1 MGPNPASTL
10 GSNPL
15 AAILRRDPTVLRW
28 AASPFI
34 LIDMSVY
41 PRFKNVTTPFG
52 STVLTVTDGTTTV
65 TRTVN
70 QLLALID
77 TAYGASEAVTTNTV
91 GYATTTQN

>member
-1 MGPNPASTL
+1 
-10 GSNPL
+10 
-15 AAILRRDPTVLRW
+15 
-28 AASPFI
+28 
-34 LIDMSVY
+34 MSVY

-52 STVLTVTDGTTTV
+52 STVLTVTNGTTTV

-77 TAYGASEAVTTNTV
+77 TAYAASENVTTNTV

>member
-1 MGPNPASTL
+1 
-10 GSNPL
+10 
-15 AAILRRDPTVLRW
+15 
-28 AASPFI
+28 
-34 LIDMSVY
+34 MSVY
-41 PRFKNVTTPFG
+41 PKFKRVTTPFG

-77 TAYGASEAVTTNTV
+77 TAYGVSEAVTTNTV